1 MGTTSEGKKTPGQ
14 TEDLQ
19 LRLDEA
25 LDTLRAIRS
34 GEVDALVVST
44 PEGDRVYTLKGA
56 DQVYR
61 IILETLN
68 EGVLTVTP
76 EGHIL
81 YGNGRFSEMLERPLE
96 KVIGSSIHDYLAP
109 EDQSAFRTI
118 LEQDREEKSRSE
130 TSLRTGEGTFLPV
143 QVSTNPLKLNGTSVF
158 CLTAVD
164 LTQQKRTEEAL
175 QQAHDELEQRV
186 AARTEELGQANEKLQ
201 AEVTERKQMEESLR
215 RSEERFRS
223 VLDNSLDCIYRLNL
237 QTGRYEYISPS
248 AKKIVGFSGDELA
261 AQDVE
266 RAFAMIHPDDIPA
279 MQAGLSHWEETGE
292 AEVEYHQRT
301 KGFDYRWISNHM
313 SLTRDS
319 AGRPLYRDGNIR
331 DITERKQMEEA
342 LRESEARFKL
352 LSETA
357 GQLLA
362 TDNPQGK
369 IYELCRTVMEF
380 LDCQVFFNFLAD
392 EQTGKLHL
400 NACAGIPEGEVRKI
414 EWLDY
419 GVAVCGCVARD
430 GVAIVAENIGGTPDP
445 RTDLVKSYGVQAY
458 ACHPLTVQGRLIGT
472 LSFGTKTRTDF
483 SLEDLALIKTV
494 TDQVATSIERIR
506 LIRELLRSRDDLE
519 MRVQERTAQL
529 EFLNQALKAENE
541 ERLKVEIELRES
553 ETRLRQLSAELLHAQ
568 ERERRLFAQDL
579 HDSIGSSLAAIKFK
593 VEAALLQTGDQGLQ
607 PEAALKNVIPV
618 IQTAIHE
625 TRRIQKALR
634 PPVLDDLGILAT
646 IHWFCREYE
655 STYSAIRIKQEID
668 IEEEEVADSLKIIIF
683 RVLQEALNNIA
694 KHSGAKLA
702 RLSLR
707 KVQGRIELVLE
718 DDGQGFDP
726 KKVLGSESTRRGFG
740 LTSMSERIELS
751 GGSFLID
758 SVIGKGTVIR
768 AVWPV

>member
-1 MGTTSEGKKTPGQ
+1 M
-14 TEDLQ
+14 
-19 LRLDEA
+19 
-25 LDTLRAIRS
+25 
-34 GEVDALVVST
+34 
-44 PEGDRVYTLKGA
+44 
-56 DQVYR
+56 
-61 IILETLN
+61 
-68 EGVLTVTP
+68 
-76 EGHIL
+76 
-81 YGNGRFSEMLERPLE
+81 
-96 KVIGSSIHDYLAP
+96 
-109 EDQSAFRTI
+109 
-118 LEQDREEKSRSE
+118 
-130 TSLRTGEGTFLPV
+130 PV
-143 QVSTNPLKLNGTSVF
+143 QVSTNPLKFDGTSVF

-201 AEVTERKQMEESLR
+201 AEVTSASKWKNHYGGARK
-215 RSEERFRS
+215 RFRS
-223 VLDNSLDCIYRLNL
+223 VLDNSLDCIYRLDL
-237 QTGRYEYISPS
+237 QTGRYEYVSPS
-248 AKKIVGFSGDELA
+248 AEKVTGFSPEELKA
-261 AQDVE
+261 LDPDTAV
-266 RAFAMIHPDDIPA
+266 AMIHPDDMPVW
-279 MQAGLSHWEETGE
+279 QAVIARLEKTGE
-292 AEVEYHQRT
+292 VEAEYRQRT
-301 KGFDYRWISNHM
+301 KNKDYRWISNHM
-313 SLTRDS
+313 SLIRDN
-319 AGRPLYRDGNIR
+319 AGRPLHRDGNIR

-380 LDCQVFFNFLAD
+380 LDCQVFFNFLVD
-392 EQTGKLHL
+392 EQTGELHL

-414 EWLDY
+414 ESLDY
-419 GVAVCGCVARD
+419 GVTVCGCVARD
-430 GVAIVAENIGGTPDP
+430 GVGIVAENIGGTLDP

-494 TDQVATSIERIR
+494 TDQVATSLERIR

-529 EFLNQALKAENE
+529 EFLNQALKVENE

-553 ETRLRQLSAELLHAQ
+553 ETRLRQLSAELLLTQ
-568 ERERRLFAQDL
+568 EKERRLFAQDL

-593 VEAALLQTGDQGLQ
+593 VEAALSQTGDHGLQ
-607 PEAALKNVIPV
+607 PEAALKSVIPA
-618 IQTAIHE
+618 IQTAIDE

-646 IHWFCREYE
+646 IRWFCREYE

-668 IEEEEVADSLKIIIF
+668 IEEEEVADSLKITIF

-694 KHSGAKLA
+694 KHSGAELA

-718 DDGQGFDP
+718 DDGQGFDL

-740 LTSMSERIELS
+740 LTSMSERTELS
-751 GGSFLID
+751 GGSFFID
-758 SVIGKGTVIR
+758 SVMGKGTVIR